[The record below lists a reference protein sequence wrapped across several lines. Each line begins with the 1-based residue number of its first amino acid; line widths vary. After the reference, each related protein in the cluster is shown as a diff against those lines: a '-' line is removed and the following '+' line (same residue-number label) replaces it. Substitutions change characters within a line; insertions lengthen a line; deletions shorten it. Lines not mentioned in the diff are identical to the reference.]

1 MIKQVFNCKLKGKNI
16 PVEATFINDKIELAF
31 PFFRPLLEEIK
42 AMKGAKWRDELK
54 IWEVDLCKRNLF
66 AFSIL
71 QNTGLIKTYDEP
83 LKLIDPDCKPPMW
96 AHQLDIYRFILTRKR
111 CLVGAEPRTGKT
123 RPALQAF
130 LDSEH
135 STLWFVT
142 TKSAEFGF
150 DREVFKW
157 WGAVRDTYGRLVVK
171 NKIIITMSYDK
182 FTSTIQTMPLGSKLP
197 GFIIF
202 DECHKLKTPTSQR
215 TECAM
220 KLSELLEIQYE
231 NKEFVIGLSGTPS
244 PKDPTDWWSQCEV
257 IRSGYIREGTIQKFK
272 VRYGSYTPWD
282 PSTPAWDRFLG
293 WNKEEVAKLSNRL
306 AGLVRIYFQ
315 KDCMDLPPW
324 RMETVELTAPKD
336 LLRVAK
342 LITETSGSALEA
354 RRRLRQLSDGFEYER
369 AYDPDTNTMKRVGTT
384 FVGSPKIDQLKG
396 DLDEYEE
403 VGRLVIY
410 SGFQGSVDIIT
421 KTCLEA
427 GWFVLQIDGRGRFLF
442 NPANGE
448 PKSDSESLQLALGQM
463 DRSTDTGQIVK
474 LAVVAETDAG
484 GTGLEFSAS
493 PCIIYYSNSDSGE
506 GRMQSKFRAMSNN
519 MDKVRGLTI
528 KDYILLPSDRLIRD
542 KLEEKIEL
550 QAISMGDLKECYA
563 NV

>member
-31 PFFRPLLEEIK
+31 PFFRPLLEEVK

-83 LKLIDPDCKPPMW
+83 LKLIDPDCKPPLW
-96 AHQLDIYRFILTRKR
+96 THQLDIYRFILTRKR

-135 STLWFVT
+135 GTLWFVT

-157 WGAVRDTYGRLVVK
+157 WGAVRDEYGRLVVK

-220 KLSELLEIQYE
+220 KLSEMLEIQNE
-231 NKEFVIGLSGTPS
+231 GKEYIVGLSGTPS

-257 IRSGYIREGTIQKFK
+257 IRSGYIREGTLQKFK

-282 PSTPAWDRFLG
+282 PGTPAWDRFLG

-448 PKSDSESLQLALGQM
+448 PRSDSESLQLALGQM

-550 QAISMGDLKECYA
+550 QAISMGDLRECYA
-563 NV
+563 NI